1 MTSLTTDPQVEAAR
15 EELSAAIMA
24 FAEVETLTANA
35 STVDVGI
42 AWAAAK
48 ARIEAATANLTR
60 AEQAERDR
68 AAAAAARAEAE
79 EKHAKTCTKRA
90 KALQDAETRIVAA
103 LTAAQDALTDAFAG
117 VDEYNVLLAQNTSEM
132 AAQGLAPILDGHP
145 VGADPR
151 ARVAFLADRW
161 WRELD
166 SSIVVAQ
173 LVERLRL
180 ARTDPTSYEIAVRR
194 LGLGHMKNRAAAD
207 VLADVPRPDLG
218 AERPLEQAWLSSTQ
232 EAVMRQPPLFATEDA
247 RLEAERRR
255 DQAVELK
262 PIRLMRG
269 PDGKPLPVGHPAY
282 RLRGY
287 EQ

>member
-1 MTSLTTDPQVEAAR
+1 MTTLTTADPQVEAAR
-15 EELSAAIMA
+15 QELSDAIMA
-24 FAEVETLTANA
+24 FAAVETMAATA

-90 KALQDAETRIVAA
+90 KALQDAEARIVAA

-117 VDEYNVLLAQNTSEM
+117 VDEYNVILAENVSEM

-166 SSIVVAQ
+166 ASLLVSQ
-173 LVERLRL
+173 LVERLRIV
-180 ARTDPTSYEIAVRR
+180 RTDPNCYEVMVRR
-194 LGLGHMKNRAAAD
+194 FSWGNTKNKAAAD
-207 VLADVPRPDLG
+207 VLAAVPRPYV
-218 AERPLEQAWLSSTQ
+218 APVERPAY
-232 EAVMRQPPLFATEDA
+232 A
-247 RLEAERRR
+247 RWTSPRDVNAPVLWASEWAREEAERRR
-255 DQAVELK
+255 ARDNVSRPLQTI
-262 PIRLMRG
+262 PG
-269 PDGKPLPVGHPAY
+269 PDGKPLPFNHHAY
-282 RLRGY
+282 KLKSY
-287 EQ
+287 